1 VRIGQT
7 VSRFT
12 IVSKIGLGG
21 GGEVFLARDTS
32 LDRQV
37 AIKLLGEQEDHR
49 SRQRFLA
56 EAKATAAIDHPFVCK
71 VYEVGEADKRPYIAM
86 EYVEGETLKDTLIA
100 GSLPVEHRLR
110 ITREIAEA
118 LGAAHAKGIIHRDLK
133 PANIML
139 TPDGHVKVLDFG
151 VAKQMPVGDLLTDD
165 GITKTGMIL
174 GTPAYMSPEQTESRP
189 LDPRSDIFSFGTIAY
204 EMFTGIH
211 PFRRGV
217 PIKTMMAVLNEPVEP
232 VSRHWPE
239 CPDALEQII
248 ERMLAKELAQR
259 YQSVRDVYD
268 DLCSLTPSSIAAVT
282 TMPARPPIWSI
293 AVLPFVNMGPKDN
306 EYFSDGITEEL
317 ILQLSK
323 IKGLKVVSLTSA
335 MHFKGSTLDPESIG
349 KRLSVNTI
357 VEGSVRWAGNRVRI
371 SGKLT
376 DLSSGMQI
384 WADAFNRQVDDV
396 FGVQEEVA
404 QQIAIVLEK
413 SLTLDKLTSQPATP
427 QSFAAYQ
434 AYLKGRYF
442 LNKLSLED
450 LQKAIGYFQSA
461 LDEDPIYARAYS
473 GISISYAYAGHF
485 NYLPIPEA
493 YPKARA
499 AAQKA
504 LELDDSIA
512 EAHSAMA
519 LIKLFLDWDL
529 EGAEIEFKRTMALNP
544 NYSEARQFYSWFL
557 VAAGRLDEAAVEA
570 RRAVEIDPLSF
581 LASLGLG
588 WVLMTARQYEAA
600 EQEWRKTLDLVPGFV
615 PALLFLA
622 HLKALQ
628 GCSEEA
634 IAVYEEHSLLRS
646 ELAQIYA
653 MTGQHERALD
663 LLESIEPH
671 TEPAWEIAV
680 AYIMADEL
688 DKGLE
693 WLEESFRQRDV
704 KLVFMQNMPA
714 LERYHTHPRMVE
726 FYQRIGL
733 EARPETPFVARPARK
748 S

>member
-1 VRIGQT
+1 VRVGQT
-7 VSRFT
+7 VSRFK
-12 IVSKIGLGG
+12 IISRIGLGG
-21 GGEVFLARDTS
+21 GGEVFLAHDTS

-37 AIKLLGEQEDHR
+37 AIKLLGAQGDDR

-71 VYEVGEADKRPYIAM
+71 VYEVGETDKSSFIAM

-100 GSLPVEHRLR
+100 GSLSVERRLR
-110 ITREIAEA
+110 VAREIAEA

-151 VAKQMPVGDLLTDD
+151 VAKQLPVGDILTDD
-165 GITKTGMIL
+165 GITRSGMIL
-174 GTPAYMSPEQTESRP
+174 GTPAYMSPEQTESRQ
-189 LDPRSDIFSFGTIAY
+189 LDPRSDIFSFGIIAY
-204 EMFTGIH
+204 EMFTGTH

-217 PIKTMMAVLNEPVEP
+217 PIKTMMAILNESVEP
-232 VSRHWPE
+232 VSYHWPE
-239 CPDALEQII
+239 CPDALEQIVD
-248 ERMLAKELAQR
+248 RMLAKDVTRR
-259 YQSVRDVYD
+259 YQSAREVYD
-268 DLCSLTPSSIAAVT
+268 DLSTLTPTAVAAVT
-282 TMPARPPIWSI
+282 TMPARPPSWSI
-293 AVLPFVNMGPKDN
+293 AVLPFVNMGPKEN
-306 EYFSDGITEEL
+306 EYFSDGISEEL

-323 IKGLKVVSLTSA
+323 IRGLKVVSLTSS
-335 MHFKGSTLDPESIG
+335 MHFKGSPLDPEAIG
-349 KRLSVNTI
+349 KQLSVNTI

-371 SGKLT
+371 SSKLT

-384 WADAFNRQVDDV
+384 WADAFNRDVDDV

-413 SLTLDKLTSQPATP
+413 SLSLERFTDQPTT
-427 QSFAAYQ
+427 SFAAYQ

-461 LDEDPIYARAYS
+461 LDEDPVYARAYS

-485 NYLPIPEA
+485 NYLPILEV

-519 LIKLFLDWDL
+519 LSKLFLDWDL
-529 EGAEIEFKRTMALNP
+529 RGAGIEFKRTIALNP
-544 NYSEARQFYSWFL
+544 NYSEARQFYSWYL
-557 VAAGRLDEAAVEA
+557 VAAGRLDEAVVEA
-570 RRAVEIDPLSF
+570 RKAVEIDPLSF
-581 LASLGLG
+581 LASVGLG

-600 EQEWRKTLDLVPGFV
+600 EQEWRKTLELAPGFV

-628 GCSEEA
+628 GYPEEA
-634 IAVYEEHSLLRS
+634 IAVYEEHAMLRS

-653 MTGQHERALD
+653 MAGQRERALEMLD
-663 LLESIEPH
+663 GIESRD
-671 TEPAWEIAV
+671 EPAWEV
-680 AYIMADEL
+680 ALAYLAANEL

-693 WLEESFRQRDV
+693 WLEKAYRQRDV
-704 KLVFMQNMPA
+704 KLIFMQNMPA
-714 LERYHTHPRMVE
+714 LEFLGKPQRLIE
-726 FYQRIGL
+726 FYRRIGIAGQQEL
-733 EARPETPFVARPARK
+733 SGTPEG
-748 S
+748 